1 MPVLTCHIG
10 LVDVD
15 FFRSFFSLAEL
26 EALCSLFRDGLCE
39 SDCLLPLHT
48 QTTESEVFCPYRV
61 FVQILP
67 ELLMAETCLLIHSL
81 RISIALLS
89 PECLLS
95 LVDLLFLFFVGI
107 PSEHLGGMHGI

>member
-1 MPVLTCHIG
+1 MPVSTCHTG

-26 EALCSLFRDGLCE
+26 EALCSLSQDGLCE
-39 SDCLLPLHT
+39 SDCLLPLHN
-48 QTTESEVFCPYRV
+48 QTIESEVFCPYHV
-61 FVQILP
+61 SVQILP

-89 PECLLS
+89 PEYLLF
-95 LVDLLFLFFVGI
+95 LVDLLSLFFVGI
-107 PSEHLGGMHGI
+107 PGEYLCGMHGI